1 MKQRRQAMPVE
12 LSGVDE
18 LRKALKQYAPDLDKQ
33 LKKDLQAATQSV
45 VNAARGFVPAQ
56 PPLSNWG
63 RDGGNFPTYN
73 AATIRNGI
81 RLSTARSKINKNGF
95 ASSVRIVNANAA
107 GSIYETAGRKN
118 PNGQPTFQRVG
129 RVYRTSGTED
139 YPTADFQLNY
149 FLPPK
154 GNRKGFN
161 NSANPNA
168 GKQFVDAAN
177 ATGVLVNAKPRTAGQ
192 RGQVSRKFTGRLIY
206 RAWAEDNGKTQAAV
220 VQAIMKTNDL
230 FVSKTSGI
238 ATRGVRK
245 VA

>member
-1 MKQRRQAMPVE
+1 MPIE

-33 LKKDLQAATQSV
+33 LKKDLTLATQSV
-45 VNAARGFVPAQ
+45 VNAARGFVPAT

-63 RDGGNFPTYN
+63 RDGGNFPIYN

-107 GSIYETAGRKN
+107 GAIYETAGRKN
-118 PNGQPTFQRVG
+118 PGGQPQGKTREVVIPTFRKDTGVG
-129 RVYRTSGTED
+129 EHRYITSTGKN
-139 YPTADFQLNY
+139 FGKSN
-149 FLPPK
+149 
-154 GNRKGFN
+154 
-161 NSANPNA
+161 NPNA
-168 GKQFVDAAN
+168 GRQFVDAAN
-177 ATGVLVNAKPRTAGQ
+177 ATGILVNAKPRVAGQ
-192 RGQVSRKFTGRLIY
+192 RGQVSRKSTGRLIY
-206 RAWAEDNGKTQAAV
+206 RAWAADNGKTNEAV
-220 VQAIMKTNDL
+220 VRAIMKTNDL
-230 FVSKTSGI
+230 FMSKTSGF

>member
-1 MKQRRQAMPVE
+1 MKLRRQAMPIE

-33 LKKDLQAATQSV
+33 LKKDLTLATQSV
-45 VNAARGFVPAQ
+45 VNAARGFVPAT

-63 RDGGNFPTYN
+63 RDGGNFPIYN

-107 GSIYETAGRKN
+107 GAIYETAGRKN
-118 PNGQPTFQRVG
+118 PGGQPQGKTREVVIPTFRKDTGVG
-129 RVYRTSGTED
+129 EHRYITSTGKN
-139 YPTADFQLNY
+139 FGKSN
-149 FLPPK
+149 
-154 GNRKGFN
+154 
-161 NSANPNA
+161 NPNA

-177 ATGVLVNAKPRTAGQ
+177 ATGVLVNAKPRGAGQ
-192 RGQVSRKFTGRLIY
+192 RGQVSRKSTGRLIY
-206 RAWAEDNGKTQAAV
+206 RAWAADNGKTNEAV
-220 VQAIMKTNDL
+220 VRAIMKTNDL
-230 FVSKTSGI
+230 FISKTSGI

>member
-45 VNAARGFVPAQ
+45 VNAARGFVPAT

-63 RDGGNFPTYN
+63 RDGGNFPIYN

-81 RLSTARSKINKNGF
+81 RLSTARSRINKNGF

-107 GSIYETAGRKN
+107 GSIYETAGRLN
-118 PNGQPTFQRVG
+118 PQG
-129 RVYRTSGTED
+129 RPQAKTREVVIPFNRLDTGPGEHRYTTSTGKD
-139 YPTADFQLNY
+139 YGKSN
-149 FLPPK
+149 
-154 GNRKGFN
+154 
-161 NSANPNA
+161 NPNA
-168 GKQFVDAAN
+168 GRQFVDAAN
-177 ATGVLVNAKPRTAGQ
+177 RTGSLVNSRPRVAGQ
-192 RGQVSRKFTGRLIY
+192 RGKVSRKFTGRLIY
-206 RAWAEDNGKTQAAV
+206 RAWAEDNGKTQDAV
-220 VQAIMKTNDL
+220 LKAIMKTNDL
-230 FVSKTSGI
+230 FISKTSGI

>member
-1 MKQRRQAMPVE
+1 MPIE

-33 LKKDLQAATQSV
+33 LKKDLTLATQNV
-45 VNAARGFVPAQ
+45 VNAARGFVPAT

-63 RDGGNFPTYN
+63 RDGGNFPIYN
-73 AATIRNGI
+73 AAAIRNGI

-107 GSIYETAGRKN
+107 GAIYETAGRKN
-118 PNGQPTFQRVG
+118 PGGQPQGKTREVVIPTFRKDTGVG
-129 RVYRTSGTED
+129 EHRYITSTGKN
-139 YPTADFQLNY
+139 FGKSN
-149 FLPPK
+149 
-154 GNRKGFN
+154 
-161 NSANPNA
+161 NPNA

-177 ATGVLVNAKPRTAGQ
+177 ATGILVNAKPRVAGQ
-192 RGQVSRKFTGRLIY
+192 RGQVSRKSTGRLIY
-206 RAWAEDNGKTQAAV
+206 RAWAADNGKTNEAV
-220 VQAIMKTNDL
+220 VRAIMKTNDL
-230 FVSKTSGI
+230 FMSKTSGF

>member
-1 MKQRRQAMPVE
+1 MKLRRQAMPIE

-33 LKKDLQAATQSV
+33 LKKDLTLATQSV
-45 VNAARGFVPAQ
+45 VNAARGFVPAT

-63 RDGGNFPTYN
+63 RDGGNFPIYN

-107 GSIYETAGRKN
+107 GAIYETAGRKN
-118 PNGQPTFQRVG
+118 PGGQPQGKTREVVIPTFRKDTGVG
-129 RVYRTSGTED
+129 EHRYITSTGKN
-139 YPTADFQLNY
+139 FGKSN
-149 FLPPK
+149 
-154 GNRKGFN
+154 
-161 NSANPNA
+161 NPNA

-177 ATGVLVNAKPRTAGQ
+177 ATGVLVNAKPRGAGQ
-192 RGQVSRKFTGRLIY
+192 RGQVSRKSTGRLIY
-206 RAWAEDNGKTQAAV
+206 RAWAADNGKTNEAV
-220 VQAIMKTNDL
+220 VRAIMKTNDL
-230 FVSKTSGI
+230 FMSKTSGI